1 MINKVFM
8 YGRPMSRAWRLAG
21 CVPLLVACVL
31 AQAGVA
37 SANLTFDHVGFRM
50 DDANGTFT
58 RQAGAHPDLTV
69 SFGIPVD
76 ARAVIGGEV
85 KPGPLESVHTVDVD
99 LPLGLVGN
107 PTAIATCTPEALA
120 NPGVGGSNCPVA
132 SQVGVVDGRTS
143 GVLNP
148 TNFRVG
154 IYNIA
159 HGPNVPARFG
169 FNFLGVVATIDARVR
184 PGDYGISSGSVAI
197 PQAQALEEAK
207 LTLWGVPADPVHNT
221 MRQAPGQIL
230 VPIDN
235 APAVPTA
242 APLVPFLSSP
252 TSCSDT
258 PASFTMRGDSWEHQG
273 VFDTRTLAADDDGT
287 PFVFDGCERL
297 AFAPT
302 VDVRPLSR
310 VADAPTGMN
319 VDIDVPQADDP
330 GGLATAH
337 VRRVVM
343 TFPRGMSVS
352 PASAAGLGA
361 CAPSEINLGTNEA
374 PSCPDS
380 SKIGTVSVDTPV
392 LPDPLTGDVILAKQ
406 NDNPFRS
413 LIAVYLAVKGPGFY
427 VKLPGKV
434 DLDPVF
440 GQLTATF
447 DNTPQLPFSAM
458 RANFPGGSGAAFATP
473 RTCGTYNT
481 HVEIT
486 SWASPVPVSLDSPM
500 TIDQGCDA
508 PAFAPSFTAGTTN
521 PLAGQESPFSFT
533 LTRADRTPYL
543 SGVTMALPD
552 GLLARIGTVPQCD
565 AGLVATGSCPA
576 ESQIGTT
583 TVLSGPGAQP
593 LPVKG
598 RVYLTGPYKDAPFGL
613 SVAVPTAGQ
622 AGPFDL
628 GTVVVRAGIYVDRKA
643 RGTVK
648 SDPLPTIIEG
658 VPLRI
663 RQVNVTIDRPHFML
677 NPSSCAPKSI
687 FASFAAL
694 EGPGSDQS
702 VPFQV
707 GGCGDLDL
715 QQKLKLKFTG
725 KSSTKDGAHP
735 GIEATLTAPNG
746 SANIKKAE
754 VKLPLSLALDPD
766 NAQALCK
773 PEQRAALSCPKASI
787 VGQATA
793 VSLLRRPLTGPVYFV
808 EGLRKA
814 ANGRTIRT
822 LPKLWIPISG
832 EGVTVDLDA
841 SSAVDSTNRLATTF
855 DNLPDAPVTDFRL
868 KINGGKHGILV
879 VSGNPGT
886 CDRDKTIDSRFTGHN
901 GQVEV
906 AKSQVSI
913 EGCKPRVMKTKTSGK
928 AVTLR
933 VGNLGAGKLTLSGG
947 AMLKGSSRT
956 LKGATEASI
965 TGKLTSKARAA
976 LRRHGKATLRLK
988 LVYRPTDGKAMT
1000 AKKTVTVRR

>member
-1 MINKVFM
+1 MINTVFTEL
-8 YGRPMSRAWRLAG
+8 RSMSRSWRLAAG
-21 CVPLLVACVL
+21 LALLVACGL
-31 AQAGVA
+31 AQAGA
-37 SANLTFDHVGFRM
+37 AQANLTFEQVGIRLASP
-50 DDANGTFT
+50 DGTFM

-69 SFGIPVD
+69 SFALPVD
-76 ARAVIGGEV
+76 PHAVIGGEV
-85 KPGPLESVHTVDVD
+85 KPGPLESVHSVDVD
-99 LPLGLVGN
+99 LPQGMVGN
-107 PTAIATCTPEALA
+107 PTAFETCTPEALA
-120 NPGVGGSNCPVA
+120 NPGFGGSACPVA
-132 SQVGVVDGRTS
+132 SQIGVVNGRTA
-143 GVLNP
+143 GVQGP
-148 TNFRVG
+148 TFFRVG
-154 IYNIA
+154 LYNVS
-159 HGPNVPARFG
+159 HGPNVAARFG
-169 FNFLGVVATIDARVR
+169 FNFLNVTNTIEARVR
-184 PGDYGISSGSVAI
+184 PGDYGISSGSLAI
-197 PQAQALEEAK
+197 PQAQAIETATV
-207 LTLWGVPADPVHNT
+207 TLWGVPADPAHDT
-221 MRQAPGQIL
+221 SRQAPGEGQI
-230 VPIDN
+230 PQDN
-235 APAVPTA
+235 PPPVRTDAPH
-242 APLVPFLSSP
+242 VPFLSSP
-252 TSCSDT
+252 TSCTDT
-258 PASFTMRGDSWEHQG
+258 PVSFAMRGDSWEHRG
-273 VFDTRTLAADDDGT
+273 VFDTRTLTADDDGT
-287 PFVFDGCERL
+287 PFVFEGCEYL

-302 VDVRPLSR
+302 ADVRPLSR

-330 GGLATAH
+330 DGLSTAH

-361 CAPSEINLGTNEA
+361 CAPSEINLATNEA

-380 SKIGTVSVDTPV
+380 SKIGTVSVDTP
-392 LPDPLTGDVILAKQ
+392 LLSEPLTGDVILAKQ

-413 LIAVYLAVKGPGFY
+413 LVAVYIAVKGPGFY

-447 DNTPQLPFSAM
+447 DNTPQLPFSALQVK
-458 RANFPGGSGAAFATP
+458 FPGGSGAAFATP

-486 SWASPVPVSLDSPM
+486 SWASAKPVSLDSPM

-508 PAFAPSFTAGTTN
+508 PAFAPSFTAGTSN
-521 PLAGQESPFSFT
+521 PLAGQDSPFSFT
-533 LTRADRTPYL
+533 LTRADRMPYL

-552 GLLARIGTVPQCD
+552 GLLARIGSVAQCD
-565 AGLVATGSCPA
+565 AGQAGTGSCPA

-583 TVLSGPGAQP
+583 SVLSGPGAQP

-628 GTVVVRAGIYVDRKA
+628 GTVVVRAGIYVDRRA
-643 RGTVK
+643 QAIVK

-694 EGPGSDQS
+694 SGPGSDQS

-725 KSSTKDGAHP
+725 KGSTKDGAHP
-735 GIEATLTAPNG
+735 GIEATLTAPDS
-746 SANIKKAE
+746 SAKIKKAE

-773 PEQRAALSCPKASI
+773 PEQRAALNCPKASI

-793 VSLLRRPLTGPVYFV
+793 VSLLRSPLSGPVYFV

-814 ANGRTIRT
+814 PNGRTIRT
-822 LPKLWIPISG
+822 LPKLWIPMSG
-832 EGVTVDLDA
+832 EGVTIDVDA
-841 SSAVDSTNRLATTF
+841 SSAVDSSKRLVTTF
-855 DNLPDAPVTDFRL
+855 DNIPDAPVTDFRL
-868 KINGGKHGILV
+868 KITGGKHGILV

-886 CDRDKTIDSRFTGHN
+886 CDRDKTVDSRFTGHN

-906 AKSQVSI
+906 AKSQVSV
-913 EGCKPRVMKTKTSGK
+913 EGCKPQIKKTKTSAK
-928 AVTLR
+928 SVTLQ
-933 VGNLGAGKLTLSGG
+933 VSNLGAGKLTLSGG
-947 AMLKGSSRT
+947 AMLKASSRT
-956 LKGATEASI
+956 LKGVPEASI

-976 LRRHGKATLRLK
+976 LRRHGKVALRLK
-988 LVYRPTDGKAMT
+988 LVYRPTGGKAV
-1000 AKKTVTVRR
+1000 TVTKAVTLRR